1 MGPVVAVLTRGKI
14 MRAIAS
20 RSAVMALLIWCVAP
34 ANLSAQGL
42 IKTSRLSATLALE
55 AVGEAVAACA
65 KNGYAVSAVVV
76 TIDGARQA
84 VLRGDG
90 APVHTLDSAYA
101 KAYTAASLV
110 PVRKER
116 STKELFERVSK
127 NPSTTASLGNLPN
140 ITFTPGGITI
150 FADDEPIGGLGVG
163 GAPGGNF
170 DHDCADAAL
179 KKIADRINSS
189 ATSARGLEERSPC
202 VSELPASAGWEP
214 RWRRG

>member
-1 MGPVVAVLTRGKI
+1 
-14 MRAIAS
+14 MRSIAS
-20 RSAVMALLIWCVAP
+20 RFTVMALLVWCVAP
-34 ANLSAQGL
+34 AQVSAQGL
-42 IKTSRLSATLALE
+42 VKTSRLAAALALE

-65 KNGYAVSAVVV
+65 KNGYAVTAVVV

-110 PVRKER
+110 PVRMER

-127 NPSTTASLGNLPN
+127 NPSTTTSLGNVPN
-140 ITFTPGGITI
+140 ITFTPGGMTI
-150 FADDEPIGGLGVG
+150 FAGDEPIGGIGVG

-179 KKIADRINSS
+179 KKIADRMK
-189 ATSARGLEERSPC
+189 
-202 VSELPASAGWEP
+202 
-214 RWRRG
+214 

>member
-1 MGPVVAVLTRGKI
+1 
-14 MRAIAS
+14 MRSIAS
-20 RSAVMALLIWCVAP
+20 RSAVTALLIWCVAP
-34 ANLSAQGL
+34 THVSAQGL
-42 IKTSRLSATLALE
+42 VKTSRLSATLALE
-55 AVGEAVAACA
+55 AVGGAVAACA

-76 TIDGARQA
+76 TIDGVRQA

-127 NPSTTASLGNLPN
+127 NPSTTTSLGNLPN

-150 FADDEPIGGLGVG
+150 FAGDEPIGGIGVG

-179 KKIADRINSS
+179 KKIADRMK
-189 ATSARGLEERSPC
+189 
-202 VSELPASAGWEP
+202 
-214 RWRRG
+214 

>member
-1 MGPVVAVLTRGKI
+1 MGLGRRGPDPENI
-14 MRAIAS
+14 MRSIAS
-20 RSAVMALLIWCVAP
+20 RSAVMALLACCVAP
-34 ANLSAQGL
+34 AQLSAQGL
-42 IKTSRLSATLALE
+42 VKTSRLSATLALE

-65 KNGYAVSAVVV
+65 KNGYAVTAVVV

-110 PVRKER
+110 PVRKEK
-116 STKELFERVSK
+116 STKELFDRVSK
-127 NPSTTASLGNLPN
+127 NPSTTTSLGNLPN
-140 ITFTPGGITI
+140 VTFTPGGITI
-150 FADDEPIGGLGVG
+150 FAGDEPIGGIGVG

-179 KKIADRINSS
+179 KKIADRMK
-189 ATSARGLEERSPC
+189 
-202 VSELPASAGWEP
+202 
-214 RWRRG
+214 